1 MNAANNE
8 KGSNSDQEP
17 DDAPQADLDDFGRL
31 VVGISHSLNRQNI
44 GSGSLAELRR
54 MKPSTGRMP
63 PAFWRILLTREIGDR
78 WIANQA
84 RERSW
89 ALLTKAMARI
99 GATPPR
105 TGVRPAA
112 ALANTNYSETRYV
125 RLIRASGEWLEN
137 HIRVASDWLGN
148 TGARTA

>member
-63 PAFWRILLTREIGDR
+63 PAFWRILLTREIGYR
-78 WIANQA
+78 WIANPA
-84 RERSW
+84 RARSW
-89 ALLTKAMARI
+89 ALLINAMARI
-99 GATPPR
+99 GETPHR
-105 TGVRPAA
+105 NGVRPAA
-112 ALANTNYSETRYV
+112 ALSTPQYSETRF
-125 RLIRASGEWLEN
+125 I
-137 HIRVASDWLGN
+137 
-148 TGARTA
+148 TTTRTKAE